1 MTKNSSRLNVVG
13 WLIKE
18 KKNEK
23 KLEEI
28 VNDFDGKENLCRCE
42 VGLTKTTRKRRT
54 DLKNW
59 MRFTH
64 TFKSMHNDVNTD
76 IKWKNKMMALSNMP

>member
-1 MTKNSSRLNVVG
+1 L
-13 WLIKE
+13 E
-18 KKNEK
+18 K
-23 KLEEI
+23 I

-42 VGLTKTTRKRRT
+42 VGLTKTTRKRSI

-64 TFKSMHNDVNTD
+64 TLKSMHNDINRDKV
-76 IKWKNKMMALSNMP
+76 WKNRMIALNDMPLMTTKELHIYFSYS